1 MPRCAHLT
9 GETKIVLLRRFRKLE
24 PKLNK
29 IVDDVAGSYDN
40 EVPACRTQAKSIAAE
55 TAALDEARYEREREA
70 GVSGPLDPEF
80 AEMVA
85 LRTERRQLQVCTDL
99 SCTCICS
106 SP

>member
-1 MPRCAHLT
+1 M
-9 GETKIVLLRRFRKLE
+9 
-24 PKLNK
+24 NK

-99 SCTCICS
+99 SCTCVCS